1 MPDEKQINQST
12 IRLIKGDI
20 TDIDVEAFVFYAR
33 PNLKLG
39 AGFGN
44 AVSVRGG
51 PTIQKA
57 LDELAKPVDVG
68 EAVVTEGG
76 KLKAKYI
83 VHAVG
88 PAFQEEDTEGKLR
101 TTVTNSLKRAEEK
114 GIRQIAFPLMGAG
127 FYGVPMDV
135 SARVMLD
142 SIKAYLAGETQL
154 KEVIIVALDSREL
167 EPLQAEMGGLA
178 PQPAMGGRS

>member
-1 MPDEKQINQST
+1 MSDEKKVNETT

-44 AVSVRGG
+44 AISVRGG
-51 PTIQKA
+51 PSIQKE
-57 LDELAKPVDVG
+57 LDEHATPVDIG
-68 EAVVTEGG
+68 EAVVTDAG

-83 VHAVG
+83 IHAVG
-88 PAFQEEDTEGKLR
+88 PAFQEPNTEDKLR
-101 TTVTNSLKRAEEK
+101 NTVINSLKRADEK
-114 GIRQIAFPLMGAG
+114 GIQQVAFPLMGAG

-135 SARVMLD
+135 SAQITLGT
-142 SIKAYLAGETQL
+142 IKDYLRNETKV
-154 KEVIIVALDSREL
+154 KEVIVVALDNREL
-167 EPLQAEMGGLA
+167 EPFQKQLEGIA
-178 PQPAMGGRS
+178 